1 MREEL
6 ELHAIWSLPPTLI
19 LFTLLVSD
27 RSLRAR
33 FEADVAGI
41 LIGFGLSSPKHLI
54 GLSERHCPVMPRI
67 PVDAEVAD
75 DIRHPFW
82 SKWLEGAI
90 PQLDNFGT
98 RATRL
103 PDRETISDADWN
115 WLVTRAKN
123 AIREKAAVIE
133 TKEPKARKPPQ
144 TKLAPQRVFISSTR
158 ASPSVDRLGLR
169 HSSAT
174 TVRRTNSRTRRRTP
188 RS

>member
-1 MREEL
+1 
-6 ELHAIWSLPPTLI
+6 
-19 LFTLLVSD
+19 
-27 RSLRAR
+27 
-33 FEADVAGI
+33 
-41 LIGFGLSSPKHLI
+41 
-54 GLSERHCPVMPRI
+54 MPRI

-133 TKEPKARKPPQ
+133 TKEPKTRKPPQ
-144 TKLAPQRVFISSTR
+144 TKLAPQRRFHLINASLPKCGSSWL
-158 ASPSVDRLGLR
+158 ASLFRNYR
-169 HSSAT
+169 SAHEFAHEA
-174 TVRRTNSRTRRRTP
+174 TNTKS
-188 RS
+188 